1 MNSRRTVL
9 GALLGATTLSGWSAT
24 ATTGAPTAARQR
36 PLALSSAAM
45 DLCAAGPR
53 LVAVGERGHV
63 LLSDDQ
69 GKAWRQAKAVPTRT
83 LLTAVYASSPS
94 QLWAAGHG
102 GVLLRSDDA
111 GEHWQAVAAPS
122 EAGDVWLSLRVEAA
136 GPAMVVGGFGA
147 ALRSSDGGATWQR
160 TTLLEGEAGEKHLN
174 KLFVSAAGTW
184 LVAAEGGTLLRSS
197 DQGQHWQAHAS
208 PYKGSLWGG
217 AEVGPAG
224 QSVLLACGMRGNWVR
239 SKDDG
244 LSWTAQQI
252 AGAGSL
258 TSVATFQGQVALV
271 GVDGTLA
278 VGRADAAQFQLM
290 PLQDRASLHGA
301 WALDTRT
308 LAVASATGPRT
319 VAWPSQG

>member
-1 MNSRRTVL
+1 MRTDRRRVL
-9 GALLGATTLSGWSAT
+9 GAMLGLGLV
-24 ATTGAPTAARQR
+24 GAWQAAAGQAAPAARQR
-36 PLALSSAAM
+36 PLALSSASM

-69 GKAWRQAKAVPTRT
+69 GKTWRQAKAVPTRT
-83 LLTAVYASSPS
+83 LLTAVYASSKT

-111 GEHWQAVAAPS
+111 GEHWQAVVAPS

-184 LVAAEGGTLLRSS
+184 LIAAEGGTVLRST
-197 DQGQHWQAHAS
+197 DQGRHWLAHAS
-208 PYKGSLWGG
+208 PYKGSLWSG

-224 QSVLLACGMRGNWVR
+224 HSVLLACGMRGHWLR
-239 SKDDG
+239 SRDDG
-244 LSWTAQQI
+244 QTWVAQQI
-252 AGAGSL
+252 PGAGSL
-258 TSVATFQGQVALV
+258 TGVITHQGRVVLVGLDGTVATGSPDSNMALV
-271 GVDGTLA
+271 HLD
-278 VGRADAAQFQLM
+278 
-290 PLQDRASLHGA
+290 DRASLHGA
-301 WALDTRT
+301 WALDART

-319 VAWPSQG
+319 LAWPSQG